1 MDRTVNSWS
10 STATTYELAERIGYD
25 ASSLIGIH
33 FAFKVVPPAH
43 ALPSAIVPPQR
54 EKGEATRKNG
64 ASAGHRGGQGRK
76 QTYLPS
82 LVASKRC
89 SRESFVLFVS
99 LMMGSPFFAYR
110 NMNKN

>member
-25 ASSLIGIH
+25 ASGLIG
-33 FAFKVVPPAH
+33 AFILFSKSFPCSRAAVRDR
-43 ALPSAIVPPQR
+43 PSQR

-76 QTYLPS
+76 QTHPPS
-82 LVASKRC
+82 LVASKRG

-99 LMMGSPFFAYR
+99 QMTGSPFFAYR